1 MYSKEIKKR
10 RNNMRKILF
19 YIGLFLLGLV
29 FGYLITI
36 NVPVLRYDLN
46 NDGKINMADV
56 VKLVNY
62 YLNH

>member
-36 NVPVLRYDLN
+36 NVPILRYDLN
-46 NDGKINMADV
+46 NDGKVNVADV
-56 VKLVNY
+56 IKLNQY
-62 YLNH
+62 YLDN

>member
-1 MYSKEIKKR
+1 
-10 RNNMRKILF
+10 MRKILF

-46 NDGKINMADV
+46 NDGKINMADIT
-56 VKLVNY
+56 KLVNY